1 MAQMQLPEVWREVA
15 WGLLGLGFTALA
27 FHGAAWSYPQGYE
40 TIWAIGGLTLA
51 AVAILSGR
59 EVMRVHAA
67 SPADTKDIHH
77 G

>member
-1 MAQMQLPEVWREVA
+1 MAQMQLPEVWREFA
-15 WGLLGLGFTALA
+15 WGLLGLGITALCFA
-27 FHGAAWSYPQGYE
+27 GAAWSYPQGYE
-40 TIWAIGGLTLA
+40 TIWAIGGLTMA

-67 SPADTKDIHH
+67 SPATTKDIHH

>member
-1 MAQMQLPEVWREVA
+1 MAQMQLSAEKREIA
-15 WGLLGLGFTALA
+15 WTVLGFGITALV
-27 FHGAAWSYPQGYE
+27 FHGAAWSYPQGHE
-40 TIWAIGGLTLA
+40 TIWAIGGLTMA

-67 SPADTKDIHH
+67 SPATRRNIHH